1 MVELHQHKKALGTTK
16 IQPGSKHHKAAQ
28 EPAWYNTPVDLTHNL
43 YSVGSTDEQSRQ
55 QRETSTG

>member
-16 IQPGSKHHKAAQ
+16 IQRGSKHRKAAQ
-28 EPAWYNTPVDLTHNL
+28 EPAQYNTPVDPTHNL

-55 QRETSTG
+55 QREMSTG